1 MKKENLEPKK
11 PQEPQTLCP
20 FKKLEREK
28 EQRQREEEHE
38 RKALLQKFT
47 KRPKEKQQQNWKES
61 TESCDYLRHPCRPMP
76 FHTTKTGYVL
86 DPALRNWPH
95 VRKPDRKSIFP
106 ASSPM
111 EDHDPSFFSCH
122 GQTKEEEVDIT
133 GSSQPAIKH
142 FDQDSTVMAKT
153 TDNRCDAC
161 AYYVSQPASKTLALG
176 HVLSPQA
183 QAEGPDR
190 ISKSSPQ
197 SARGRRGQ
205 DSPLSIQAL
214 GKRSAQTPEQN
225 CLNPAKKAKL
235 TTLQIL
241 QQNSQKPKLRS
252 GQPLSNTTEFGPKGS
267 PEVTRMIDRQPP
279 HSTSLLSTV
288 ETSPIIPPAL
298 SNHVPRQPLRIVFT
312 RLNNGQ
318 WSSRFRTSSPS
329 LPPE

>member
-20 FKKLEREK
+20 FNNLEREK

-38 RKALLQKFT
+38 RKALLQKFP
-47 KRPKEKQQQNWKES
+47 KRPKEKEQQNWKES

-76 FHTTKTGYVL
+76 VHTTKTRSVL
-86 DPALRNWPH
+86 DPALRNWPP
-95 VRKPDRKSIFP
+95 VRKPDGKSIFP
-106 ASSPM
+106 AWSPM
-111 EDHDPSFFSCH
+111 EDHVPSFFSCH

-133 GSSQPAIKH
+133 GFSQPATKH
-142 FDQDSTVMAKT
+142 FGQDSTLMANT
-153 TDNRCDAC
+153 TDNRCDAY
-161 AYYVSQPASKTLALG
+161 AYYVSQPASKTFALG

-183 QAEGPDR
+183 QVEGPDR

-197 SARGRRGQ
+197 PARVRRGQ
-205 DSPLSIQAL
+205 DSPLSIQAP

-225 CLNPAKKAKL
+225 WWNPAKKAKL

-241 QQNSQKPKLRS
+241 QQNSQKPKMRS
-252 GQPLSNTTEFGPKGS
+252 GQPLSNTTEFGPQG
-267 PEVTRMIDRQPP
+267 PPQVTRMTDLQPP
-279 HSTSLLSTV
+279 HSTSLLNTV
-288 ETSPIIPPAL
+288 EASPILPPAL

-312 RLNNGQ
+312 RLDNGQ
-318 WSSRFRTSSPS
+318 WSSRFRTSPTS

>member
-11 PQEPQTLCP
+11 PQEPQTLWP
-20 FKKLEREK
+20 FNNLEREK

-38 RKALLQKFT
+38 RKAVLQKFP

-76 FHTTKTGYVL
+76 IHTTKTRSVL
-86 DPALRNWPH
+86 DPSLRNWSP
-95 VRKPDRKSIFP
+95 VRKPGGKSIFP

-111 EDHDPSFFSCH
+111 EDHDLSFFSPH

-133 GSSQPAIKH
+133 GSSQPATKH
-142 FDQDSTVMAKT
+142 FGQDSTVMAKT

-176 HVLSPQA
+176 HVLSPRAQA
-183 QAEGPDR
+183 QGPDR

-197 SARGRRGQ
+197 PARGRRGQ
-205 DSPLSIQAL
+205 DSPLSIQAP
-214 GKRSAQTPEQN
+214 GKRSAQTPIQN
-225 CLNPAKKAKL
+225 FLNPAKKVKL

-241 QQNSQKPKLRS
+241 QQNSKAHNTRG
-252 GQPLSNTTEFGPKGS
+252 GQPLSNTTEFGPKG
-267 PEVTRMIDRQPP
+267 PPQVTRMTGLQPP
-279 HSTSLLSTV
+279 HSTPQLSTV
-288 ETSPIIPPAL
+288 EDSPKLPPAL
-298 SNHVPRQPLRIVFT
+298 SSHVPRQPLRIVFI

-318 WSSRFRTSSPS
+318 WSSRFRTSPPS